1 MLRLGIR
8 PGCILIMNP
17 YFYKSRTIQ
26 LWSLY
31 ALNDFYATTALIL
44 VEVKN
49 ICFFKRSNRWSSHSL
64 LKDRDISSKKFK
76 VASPPPPGRVKSGFL
91 WMILKTFVKM
101 SFNGEGIIPPPPS
114 LSLHNWIY
122 RYIHNIYK
130 QKLSIKRFK
139 ESSLFKYFL
148 SCYA

>member
-8 PGCILIMNP
+8 PGCILIINP
-17 YFYKSRTIQ
+17 YFYKRRAIQ

-49 ICFFKRSNRWSSHSL
+49 ICFFKRSNRRSSHSL
-64 LKDRDISSKKFK
+64 LVDRDISSKKFK

-101 SFNGEGIIPPPPS
+101 SSNRGDNTPP
-114 LSLHNWIY
+114 LSLRNWIY
-122 RYIHNIYK
+122 TYIHNIYK
-130 QKLSIKRFK
+130 QKLSINWFK